1 MLTCVACFWCLLSLA
16 LLAACSLG
24 LVSPAWLARTAAS
37 AASGGGS
44 GGVAGVGGAGM
55 VSLGLFGYCGGGPT
69 PGSVPLGG
77 PAGGGGSGPG
87 QVATH
92 ACSTYGGRGRFGDIP
107 SAAWQVSV
115 VLCGGGCSLLAV
127 SSLLAVLC
135 LVLPEGEG
143 ERRACTLAGCA
154 QSAAVIIMGA
164 GLLVFPLG
172 LGSPFAR
179 QQCGDSAPFWA
190 GDCQLAWGYTLAIVG
205 VLLAAFLPYFAR
217 YVPRDPSPYPTPI
230 PTSL

>member
-44 GGVAGVGGAGM
+44 GGVAGAGGAGM

-115 VLCGGGCSLLAV
+115 VLCGAAARCWPSARCSPCSASCCPRGRASGARARSRGARSPPQIELRVTRLMVALLQHVPQHSRAAPAGAAPRISDARAV
-127 SSLLAVLC
+127 V
-135 LVLPEGEG
+135 
-143 ERRACTLAGCA
+143 
-154 QSAAVIIMGA
+154 
-164 GLLVFPLG
+164 
-172 LGSPFAR
+172 
-179 QQCGDSAPFWA
+179 
-190 GDCQLAWGYTLAIVG
+190 
-205 VLLAAFLPYFAR
+205 
-217 YVPRDPSPYPTPI
+217 
-230 PTSL
+230 